1 MKQRLNVLSGNEIQ
15 KNIYSTI
22 TDSEFLEGQERL
34 LHGHMINYLQIKTE
48 KLKLKK
54 GDKK

>member
-1 MKQRLNVLSGNEIQ
+1 LSGNEIQ

-34 LHGHMINYLQIKTE
+34 LHGHMQLMISYLQNKKE